1 MNAGGAFRVGY
12 RRRRRTERTSNMQ
25 HENENTLSDNNSGRP
40 GFYMAYLEK
49 LRQRRE
55 QAGLRPAP
63 DITPESYWQ
72 RRRELEDIEERA
84 AEESGVKGKL

>member
-1 MNAGGAFRVGY
+1 
-12 RRRRRTERTSNMQ
+12 
-25 HENENTLSDNNSGRP
+25 
-40 GFYMAYLEK
+40 MAYLEK